1 MNNGGGTK
9 TVMIDPYAGTGVREL
24 YKQLTGFASP
34 FIGQG
39 LTPYQGQI
47 YPGASDLQQQGFGA
61 AGGLTPLS
69 QAGMGYFGN
78 VLSGTDPMAAQGYE
92 QMASQGLQ
100 NVMQPFDPS
109 MVSQVMQPA
118 QDLAM
123 QNYQQNVV
131 PYIMERYGAGA
142 NAKNAGAMWS
152 ELGKQ
157 GANMSL
163 GLSNQ
168 MAQYLYPAWQ
178 NQLGRQQQGVGQAM
192 QLSQIPG
199 QTLSQAGQIGGMGA
213 DLLGQQMNIGGVQRD
228 ITGQGMQEQ
237 YQKYQQAQPY
247 NNPYLQMAMNLLSQ
261 GASMPMQVGQQ
272 QQGPGMASL
281 LPGLGSF
288 LGSETGS
295 SMLGSALG
303 GIGGLLGMG
312 GGAGMTAAGLGA
324 MTPLGATGLI
334 GPAGLSGLGAATLAL
349 LPMISDKR
357 LKENIQKIDNALEKL
372 EKIEGKTFTFK
383 ETKEE
388 SAGLIAQD
396 VENVL
401 PEAVGESAGYKY
413 INYSGVIG
421 LLVNAVKELNDKVNQ
436 IMPELN

>member
-288 LGSETGS
+288 LGSEN
-295 SMLGSALG
+295 SMSNLFGNLGGLAG
-303 GIGGLLGMG
+303 GIGGLAS
-312 GGAGMTAAGLGA
+312 GAGGLLSGGLGA
-324 MTPLGATGLI
+324 
-334 GPAGLSGLGAATLAL
+334 LAFL
-349 LPMISDKR
+349 SDKR
-357 LKENIQKIDNALEKL
+357 LKENIRKIDRALEKL
-372 EKIEGKTFTFK
+372 GKIEGKTFIFK
-383 ETKEE
+383 ETKEK

-396 VENVL
+396 VESIL
-401 PEAVGESAGYKY
+401 PEAIGENVGYKY

-421 LLVNAVKELNDKVNQ
+421 LIVNAIKELNDKVNQ